1 MRTQVAIIGAGPA
14 GLLLAQL
21 LNQQGIDSVILEARS
36 RHYIENRVRA
46 GVLEHQS
53 VDILNEAGVGARM
66 MREGLVHDGVIIQ
79 FAGVAHRIDLAS
91 LTGHGVMIY
100 GQQEVVKDLVEAR
113 IQSGRPL
120 YFEVDNVSIHDFDAD
135 APYVKFRHHGAEQ
148 RLDCDFI
155 AGCDGFHGVCR
166 ASLPPSRIELF
177 ERVYPFAW
185 LGILAD
191 AEPASEELI
200 YAHHERGFAL
210 LSMRSEAV
218 SRLYLQ
224 CKPDENLDEWPDD
237 RVWDELQKRF
247 DRSDGFKLR
256 VGPITQ
262 KSVTPMRSFVA
273 EPMRHGRLFLTGDA
287 AHIVPPTGAKGMNL
301 AIADVKVLSLALGAH
316 YHESRDDRLESF
328 SAVCLRRIWKV
339 QRFSWWMT
347 SMLHQFDEDNAFDR
361 RRQIAELDYVV
372 TSKVASQSLAENY
385 IGLPLDPNGG

>member
-1 MRTQVAIIGAGPA
+1 
-14 GLLLAQL
+14 
-21 LNQQGIDSVILEARS
+21 
-36 RHYIENRVRA
+36 
-46 GVLEHQS
+46 
-53 VDILNEAGVGARM
+53 
-66 MREGLVHDGVIIQ
+66 
-79 FAGVAHRIDLAS
+79 
-91 LTGHGVMIY
+91 MIY

-113 IQSGRPL
+113 IESGRPL
-120 YFEVDNVSIHDFDAD
+120 YFEVDNVSIHDFDSD
-135 APYVKFRHHGAEQ
+135 TPYVMFRHNGAEQ

-166 ASLPPSRIELF
+166 ASLPPDRIELF

-191 AEPASEELI
+191 VEPASEELI
-200 YAHHERGFAL
+200 YSNHESGFAL
-210 LSMRSEAV
+210 LSMRSEVV

-256 VGPITQ
+256 AGPITQ

-347 SMLHQFDEDNAFDR
+347 SMLHRFDEDNAFDR

-385 IGLPLDPNGG
+385 IGLPLDLNGC

>member
-148 RLDCDFI
+148 RLDCDFV

>member
-148 RLDCDFI
+148 RLDCDFV

-247 DRSDGFKLR
+247 DRSDGFQLR